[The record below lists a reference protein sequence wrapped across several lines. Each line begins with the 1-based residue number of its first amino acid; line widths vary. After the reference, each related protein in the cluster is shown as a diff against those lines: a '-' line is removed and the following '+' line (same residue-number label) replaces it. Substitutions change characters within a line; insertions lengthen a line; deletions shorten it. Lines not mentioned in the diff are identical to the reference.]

1 MSRMQ
6 GLDNFLPKVGRYDDP
21 SSESAGV
28 MISGGYDELI
38 FHQDHTIQDI
48 KVVADVPVGDKL
60 LWQIMFVVGE

>member
-28 MISGGYDELI
+28 AISLGYNELI
-38 FHQDHTIQDI
+38 FHQDHTILDI
-48 KVVADVPVGDKL
+48 KVVADIPVRDKI